1 MFSKGKKL
9 WYCLASAVLL
19 AVFSALPA
27 RAQEIT
33 NVFNLTAEMGQAPC
47 VPAIT
52 GMNKAEVTLYAETGT
67 DISMQT
73 ITLLVALPEGITIDP
88 TTDVEKGENINPKST
103 VSFSIVNGNQLRL
116 SFPGNLSNYALS
128 ASPDKQRLATFT
140 LTVSDTLAGTSAAL
154 PISITSLVGNN
165 GENTI
170 PKDDYLAS
178 APKAIEFE
186 VKKGFNFATNEGA
199 AFETDEKTELTVSAA
214 DTKAFAATIWD
225 NNQGTLVPT
234 TAVSFV
240 SAELDNGD
248 AASVEVVDGQIVLTP
263 NKDYLDQQAKD
274 VIVTVT
280 YGATPSSNLDATPE
294 TGTFP
299 VTIKAIDDQPT
310 LTDLSIRNAELAEG
324 IQGELSF
331 SLNLQDPDTADSAYT
346 LEVWLGDEKLGEMS
360 GSESTNNAFSF
371 SANRTFDY
379 ATVAHP
385 AKSTTLTATVK
396 AMLNGEALATQDITI
411 TVNDTDQLPNAPTLS
426 IDKATA
432 YTDEN
437 ITASATDNGDPDGD
451 STSITYVWT
460 CDGKDPISKSTL
472 EASNTAKGQT
482 WTCTAYA
489 VTTPYNEEGEQVKS
503 EVVDTATASVTIQNS
518 IPVAD
523 SKSLFIRKHEAGDGA
538 GTLTLTAT
546 DKDGDD
552 ISFEIVTRGSKGT
565 ASIDGNTL
573 TYQVTDLNTE
583 FYGETADVITLKAN
597 DGEAD
602 SAEFTVTVTYREN
615 PPADITVDTEAPATI
630 DEVTADGVAS
640 TFTAA
645 ITATDSTEVTP
656 AGIKSIEWSIL
667 KDGSPV
673 SGWTLAPSITGAS
686 DLSKTESCT
695 VTLPGYD
702 TIVNGEDGTRPQNA
716 TFQLKVVVTDVLEAT
731 SEKVWD
737 ITVTDVDR
745 APTAPATV
753 AVQYAGA
760 DVTELKVT
768 EMPET
773 FADGATDPDG
783 DAVAY
788 DFAWSCG
795 DKTDIA
801 TRLKGET
808 WTLTATTTTA
818 PYGETVVSENSA
830 TATFTVV
837 NTAPVLTAQE
847 TQPWGENEPVL
858 ESTAKTAAIS
868 AFVAVADDDQA
879 DTDAGFDYTFAIKD
893 DSAVKGTFTI
903 DGDNVTFE
911 PEAHQV
917 GIVTFTVTATER
929 TASAANS
936 NSVELSFEV
945 IGVNSAPFFKPA
957 DQYLTPQD
965 CTGEQRTVTFDVTM
979 GDSDD
984 EATQLL
990 DESRITVTKDDL
1002 DGIISGDP
1010 TIAVTQDEETGARS
1024 ITITYTVPTDAADKM
1039 GKSAIFRVTLADNG
1053 GSANSGSDSATYDF
1067 KVVLG
1072 ATPWYPIVEVDAN
1085 DIPEG
1090 VSAFLIDATD
1100 ETGKVLFTMRGLTG
1114 TILPVD
1120 YLDYTDGLLPGTY
1133 TYKFYPWSAAEG
1145 RADEPAFE
1153 QAVDIAD
1160 YTAPAD
1166 GAVEATVSGNTVT
1179 FTLSA
1184 PLAQGYTM
1192 TIRKDGNDVQTIAK
1206 RFTEPTDGMLLPETE
1221 FKLDFYE
1228 AGTYTVDLQG
1238 YNPQGEGAVAA
1249 EVATFT
1255 IEDDDDSDVFF
1266 DGLAG
1271 FSPTSG
1277 KAIVTEADTTTV
1289 TFTWPALKAGYTY
1302 QLEVFDRN
1310 GLLAVAVDAGAA
1322 TEATVKLAS
1331 KDNATSYLWR
1341 VVVTNSQARV
1351 VSASLNL
1358 QLVKKS
1364 DAPIVSGAY
1373 VDSTATGNA
1382 LRLAVADMTSL
1393 DGIAYDVMYYRYD
1406 ASTGTGEWLMFA
1418 NVVPVQAENGL
1429 LLELGIEP
1437 NVGDGIYI
1445 RAKKDGKAIGTYT
1458 PYVLVSAN

>member
-1 MFSKGKKL
+1 MSSRISKL
-9 WYCLASAVLL
+9 WMCLTMLVILAAFAV
-19 AVFSALPA
+19 VPTQ
-27 RAQEIT
+27 AQEF
-33 NVFNLTAEMGQAPC
+33 NSKVFELSYELDRSYC
-47 VPAIT
+47 VPSVGINSIKARIYGKT
-52 GMNKAEVTLYAETGT
+52 GA
-67 DISMQT
+67 
-73 ITLLVALPEGITIDP
+73 
-88 TTDVEKGENINPKST
+88 
-103 VSFSIVNGNQLRL
+103 
-116 SFPGNLSNYALS
+116 NY
-128 ASPDKQRLATFT
+128 D
-140 LTVSDTLAGTSAAL
+140 GMEI
-154 PISITSLVGNN
+154 ISIYL
-165 GENTI
+165 TI
-170 PKDDYLAS
+170 PKGIAVTEVTPSDIITGNGADFRFGQEQGVYYIDAQGLPRQPALHGSDSPQLITTIELAVSSDLQGPQARLDLQVNSVTGFANGIPYEKEDYLAS
-178 APKAIEFE
+178 APEAIEFE

-199 AFETDEKTELTVSAA
+199 AFETDETTALTVSAA

-225 NNQGTLVPT
+225 NNQGKDVPT

-263 NKDYLDQQAKD
+263 NKDYLDQQAED

-280 YGATPSSNLDATPE
+280 YEAVPSANPDATPE
-294 TGTFP
+294 TGSFQ
-299 VTIKAIDDQPT
+299 VTLKAIDDLPT
-310 LTDLSIRNAELAEG
+310 LTAPTVTSATFDEG
-324 IQGELSF
+324 TEGTLDF
-331 SLNLQDPDTADSAYT
+331 GLNLSDPDTAASAYT

-426 IDKATA
+426 LDKATA
-432 YTDEN
+432 YTDED

-482 WTCTAYA
+482 WTCTATA
-489 VTTPYNEEGEQVKS
+489 SSNPYGEKIETS
-503 EVVDTATASVTIQNS
+503 EAATASVTIQNS

-667 KDGSPV
+667 KDGSAV

-702 TIVNGEDGTRPQNA
+702 TIVNGEDGKRPQNA
-716 TFQLKVVVTDVLEAT
+716 TFQLKVVVTDALEAT

-768 EMPET
+768 ETPET

-818 PYGETVVSENSA
+818 PYGEKVVSENSA

-879 DTDAGFDYTFAIKD
+879 DTDAGFDYTFAVKD
-893 DSAVKGTFTI
+893 DSDVKGTFTI

-917 GIVTFTVTATER
+917 GTVTFTVTATER

-1166 GAVEATVSGNTVT
+1166 GTVEATVSGNTVT
-1179 FTLSA
+1179 FKLSA

-1238 YNPQGEGAVAA
+1238 YNPQGEGTVAA

-1406 ASTGTGEWLMFA
+1406 AGTGTGEWLMFA

-1429 LLELGIEP
+1429 ILELGIEP

>member
-1 MFSKGKKL
+1 MFSQGKKL
-9 WYCLASAVLL
+9 WCCLTSAVLL

-88 TTDVEKGENINPKST
+88 TTDVEKGENINPKSA
-103 VSFSIVNGNQLRL
+103 VSFSIVSGNQLRL
-116 SFPGNLSNYALS
+116 SFPGNPSNYALS

-140 LTVSDTLAGTSAAL
+140 LTVSDTLAGTSVAL

-170 PKDDYLAS
+170 PKDEYLAS
-178 APKAIEFE
+178 APDAITID
-186 VKKGFNFATNEGA
+186 VKKGFNFATKEGA
-199 AFETDEKTELTVSAA
+199 AFSTDEDKDLTVSAA
-214 DTKAFAATIWD
+214 DTDAFTATIWD
-225 NNQGTLVPT
+225 TDKLVPT
-234 TAVSFV
+234 TAVAFKT
-240 SAELDNGD
+240 AELDNAD
-248 AASVEVVDGQIVLTP
+248 AATVKVENGQIVLTP
-263 NKDYLDQQAKD
+263 SKSYLDEQATD
-274 VIVTVT
+274 VTVTVT
-280 YGATPSSNLDATPE
+280 YGAVPSANTDATPE
-294 TGTFP
+294 TGTFQ

-310 LTDLSIRNAELAEG
+310 LTEPTVTSAEFTEAEEGLLAFG
-324 IQGELSF
+324 
-331 SLNLQDPDTADSAYT
+331 LNLADPDTDASDYT
-346 LEVWLGDEKLGEMS
+346 LEVWLGEEKLGEMA
-360 GSESTNNAFSF
+360 ESTDNTFSF

-379 ATVAHP
+379 DTVKHP
-385 AKSTTLTATVK
+385 AESATLTATVK
-396 AMLNGEALATQDITI
+396 AMLKGVEKATTNVTI
-411 TVNDTDQLPNAPTLS
+411 IVKDVDREPEQPTLS
-426 IDKATA
+426 LDKATA
-432 YTDEN
+432 YTDEDIDASLN
-437 ITASATDNGDPDGD
+437 WDAITDPDGD
-451 STSITYVWT
+451 EIASWGITWT
-460 CDGKDPISKSTL
+460 CDDQTQPSKAGTILSKDSTK
-472 EASNTAKGQT
+472 KGQT
-482 WTCTAYA
+482 WTCKGYINTWPYGEGGII
-489 VTTPYNEEGEQVKS
+489 VTTNSSNERSVKILN
-503 EVVDTATASVTIQNS
+503 SV
-518 IPVAD
+518 PVAD
-523 SKSLFIRKHEAGDGA
+523 SKSLFIRKHDAGDGK
-538 GTLTLTAT
+538 GTVTLTAT
-546 DKDGDD
+546 DKDDD
-552 ISFEIVTRGSKGT
+552 AITFSIVTNGSKGR
-565 ASIDGNTL
+565 ASIDGSTL
-573 TYQVTDLNTE
+573 TYQVTDLNNE
-583 FYGETADVITLKAN
+583 FYGDNADVITLKAN

-602 SAEFTVTVTYREN
+602 SSEFTVTITYREN
-615 PPADITVDTEAPATI
+615 PPADITVDTEAPTTI
-630 DEVTADGVAS
+630 DEVTADGAAS

-656 AGIKSIEWSIL
+656 AGIKSFEWSIL
-667 KDGSPV
+667 KDGAAV
-673 SGWTLAPSITGAS
+673 SGWTLAPSTTS
-686 DLSKTESCT
+686 VTDLSKTESCT
-695 VTLPGYD
+695 ITLPGYD
-702 TIVNGEDGTRPQNA
+702 TIVNGADGKRPQNA
-716 TFQLKVVVTDVLEAT
+716 TFQLKVVVTDALDAT
-731 SEKVWD
+731 TEKVWD
-737 ITVTDVDR
+737 ITVNDVDR
-745 APTAPATV
+745 APTAPTTV

-768 EMPET
+768 ETPET

-783 DAVAY
+783 DAVTY

-801 TRLKGET
+801 NRLKDET
-808 WTLTATTTTA
+808 WTLTATSTTA
-818 PYGETVVSENSA
+818 PYGEKVVSESSA

-847 TQPWGENEPVL
+847 TQPWADAPVL

-879 DTDAGFDYTFAIKD
+879 DTDAGFDYTFALKD

-917 GIVTFTVTATER
+917 GIVTFTITATER
-929 TASAANS
+929 TASKANS
-936 NSVELSFEV
+936 NTVDLSFEV

-965 CTGEQRTVTFDVTM
+965 CTGEARTVSFDVTM

-984 EATQLL
+984 EASQEL
-990 DESRITVTKDDL
+990 DVSRVTVTKTDP
-1002 DGIISGDP
+1002 DGIISGEP
-1010 TIAVTQDEETGARS
+1010 TIAVEGHT

-1039 GKSAIFRVTLADNG
+1039 GKSAIFQVTLADNG
-1053 GSANSGSDSATYDF
+1053 GTANGGSDSATYDF

-1072 ATPWYPIVEVDAN
+1072 ATPWYPIVEVASD

-1100 ETGKVLFTMRGLTG
+1100 ETGKVLFTMRGLAG

-1153 QAVDIAD
+1153 KTVDIAD

-1166 GAVEATVSGNTVT
+1166 GTIEATVNGNTVT
-1179 FTLSA
+1179 FKLSA

-1192 TIRKDGNDVQTIAK
+1192 TIRKDGADIQTIAK
-1206 RFTEPTDGMLLPETE
+1206 RFTEATDGMLLPETE

-1228 AGTYTVDLQG
+1228 AGTYTVDLLG
-1238 YNPQGEGAVAA
+1238 YNPQGEGAVAT

-1255 IEDDDDSDVFF
+1255 IDDDDDSDVFF
-1266 DGLAG
+1266 DGLNG
-1271 FSPTSG
+1271 FSPASG
-1277 KAIVTEADTTTV
+1277 KAIVTESDSTTV

-1302 QLEVFDRN
+1302 QLEIFDRN
-1310 GLLAVAVDAGAA
+1310 GQLAVAFNAGTA

-1341 VVVTNSQARV
+1341 VVVTNSTARV

-1373 VDSTATGNA
+1373 VDSTNDGNV
-1382 LRLAVADMTSL
+1382 LRLAVADASSL
-1393 DGIAYDVMYYRYD
+1393 DGIAYDVMYYNT
-1406 ASTGTGEWLMFA
+1406 ATAEWTLCA

-1429 LLELGIEP
+1429 ILELGFEP
-1437 NVGDGIYI
+1437 NAGDGIYI
-1445 RAKKDGKAIGTYT
+1445 RAKKNGKAIGAYT
-1458 PYVLVSAN
+1458 PYVLVSSN

>member
-1 MFSKGKKL
+1 MTTHSSSKAGKWL
-9 WYCLASAVLL
+9 GMAVVWMATVLGL
-19 AVFSALPA
+19 SLQ
-27 RAQEIT
+27 AQDPGFKIDIRQT
-33 NVFNLTAEMGQAPC
+33 TTV
-47 VPAIT
+47 VPAVNLVTADFDVELTLNQADLGIASLKIS
-52 GMNKAEVTLYAETGT
+52 GIPDNVQVSWKQAESLELLGSGKLSFETLTSDPTARNLKFINAPLTVTLAKGASYPLGT
-67 DISMQT
+67 LTFTVPQD
-73 ITLLVALPEGITIDP
+73 
-88 TTDVEKGENINPKST
+88 TTDNIDIP
-103 VSFSIVNGNQLRL
+103 FSIVSFGGLNPTL
-116 SFPGNLSNYALS
+116 SLKNWTNPSYPS
-128 ASPDKQRLATFT
+128 
-140 LTVSDTLAGTSAAL
+140 
-154 PISITSLVGNN
+154 SIT
-165 GENTI
+165 I
-170 PKDDYLAS
+170 
-178 APKAIEFE
+178 E

-240 SAELDNGD
+240 SAELDNTD

-274 VIVTVT
+274 VTVTVT

-310 LTDLSIRNAELAEG
+310 LSDPSIRNATFIEG
-324 IQGELSF
+324 TEGELSF
-331 SLNLQDPDTADSAYT
+331 SLDLQDPDTAASDYT
-346 LEVWLGDEKLGEMS
+346 LEVWLDGDNSPRKSFKIETGNTINC
-360 GSESTNNAFSF
+360 STPIS
-371 SANRTFDY
+371 FDY
-379 ATVAHP
+379 NTVAHP
-385 AKSTTLTATVK
+385 FTYTTLTATVK

-411 TVNDTDQLPNAPTLS
+411 TVNDTDRLPNAPTLS

-451 STSITYVWT
+451 PTSITYVWT

-518 IPVAD
+518 IPVTD

-656 AGIKSIEWSIL
+656 AGIKNIEWSIL

-673 SGWTLAPSITGAS
+673 SGWTLAPNTTGAS
-686 DLSKTESCT
+686 DLSQTESCT

-737 ITVTDVDR
+737 ITVTDVDH

-768 EMPET
+768 ETPET
-773 FADGATDPDG
+773 FADGATDLDG

-830 TATFTVV
+830 TATFIVV

-990 DESRITVTKDDL
+990 DVSRITVTKDDL

-1166 GAVEATVSGNTVT
+1166 GTVEATVSGNTVT
-1179 FTLSA
+1179 FKLSA

-1228 AGTYTVDLQG
+1228 SGIYTVDLQG
-1238 YNPQGEGAVAA
+1238 YNPQGEGTVAT

-1310 GLLAVAVDAGAA
+1310 GLLAAAVDAGTA

-1373 VDSTATGNA
+1373 VDSTATGSNV

>member
-1 MFSKGKKL
+1 MFSQGKKL

-19 AVFSALPA
+19 AVVSALPA
-27 RAQEIT
+27 KAQEIT

-52 GMNKAEVTLYAETGT
+52 GMNKAGVTLYAETGAT
-67 DISMQT
+67 INMQN
-73 ITLLVALPEGITIDP
+73 ITLYVTLPEGITIDP
-88 TTDVEKGENINPKST
+88 TTDVEKGEKINPQSK
-103 VSFSIVNGNQLRL
+103 VNFRIDEGATDKRLRL
-116 SFPGNLSNYALS
+116 YFPGNQAIFALS

-140 LTVSDTLAGTSAAL
+140 LTVSDMLAGTSVEL
-154 PISITSLVGNN
+154 PIDIQALTGNN

-178 APKAIEFE
+178 APTAITID

-274 VIVTVT
+274 VTVTVT

-310 LTDLSIRNAELAEG
+310 LTDLSIRNATFTEG

-396 AMLNGEALATQDITI
+396 AMLNGEALATQDIPI
-411 TVNDTDQLPNAPTLS
+411 TVNDTDRLPNAPTLS

-451 STSITYVWT
+451 TTTISYMWT
-460 CDGKDPISKSTL
+460 CDGQDAI
-472 EASNTAKGQT
+472 ASAILPADKTAKGQT
-482 WTCTAYA
+482 WVCTAIA
-489 VTTPYNEEGEQVKS
+489 SSDPYGEGSVSS
-503 EVVDTATASVTIQNS
+503 EADTASVTIQNS
-518 IPVAD
+518 LPDVSAS
-523 SKSLFIRKHEAGDGA
+523 SKSLFIRKHDAGDGQ
-538 GTLTLTAT
+538 GTVTLTAT

-552 ISFEIVTRGSKGT
+552 ISFEIVTRGFKGT

-583 FYGETADVITLKAN
+583 FYGENADVITLKAN
-597 DGEAD
+597 DGEGD
-602 SAEFTVTVTYREN
+602 SAEFTVTITYREN
-615 PPADITVDTEAPATI
+615 PPAEITVNAEAPATI
-630 DEVTADGVAS
+630 DEVTADGAAS
-640 TFTAA
+640 TFAVS
-645 ITATDSTEVTP
+645 ITATDSTEVEP
-656 AGIKSIEWSIL
+656 AGIKNIEWSIL

-673 SGWTLAPSITGAS
+673 SGWTLAPNTTGAS
-686 DLSKTESCT
+686 DLSQTESCT

-760 DVTELKVT
+760 NVTELKVT
-768 EMPET
+768 ETPET

-788 DFAWSCG
+788 DFTWSCG
-795 DKTDIA
+795 NKTDIA

-818 PYGETVVSENSA
+818 PYGKTVVSENSA

-879 DTDAGFDYTFAIKD
+879 DTDAGFDYTFAVKD

-917 GIVTFTVTATER
+917 GTVTFTVTATER

-965 CTGEQRTVTFDVTM
+965 CTGEPRTVTFDVTM

-1039 GKSAIFRVTLADNG
+1039 GSSATFRVTLADNG

-1166 GAVEATVSGNTVT
+1166 GTVEATVSGNTVT
-1179 FTLSA
+1179 FKLSA

-1228 AGTYTVDLQG
+1228 SGIYTVDLQG
-1238 YNPQGEGAVAA
+1238 YNPQGEGTVAT

-1310 GLLAVAVDAGAA
+1310 GLLAVAVDTGAA

-1429 LLELGIEP
+1429 ILELGIEP

>member
-1 MFSKGKKL
+1 MFSQGKKI
-9 WYCLASAVLL
+9 WCCLASAVLL
-19 AVFSALPA
+19 AVFSAMPA
-27 RAQEIT
+27 RAQET
-33 NVFNLTAEMGQAPC
+33 SEKVFELSADLGKKPC
-47 VPAIT
+47 VPAIP
-52 GMNKAEVTLYAETGT
+52 GMNKVEVTLYAKTG
-67 DISMQT
+67 DSIGMQS
-73 ITLLVALPEGITIDP
+73 IVLLVDLNDGITIDP
-88 TTDVEKGENINPKST
+88 ATDVEKGESINPDVNPGFRIT
-103 VSFSIVNGNQLRL
+103 VDNKLQL
-116 SFPGNLSNYALS
+116 SFPGQPSKIALS

-140 LTVSDTLAGTSAAL
+140 LTVSDALAGTSVEL
-154 PISITSLVGNN
+154 PISVRSLVGNN
-165 GENTI
+165 GNNI
-170 PKDDYLAS
+170 FPINDYLAS
-178 APKAIEFE
+178 APEAIEFE

-274 VIVTVT
+274 VTVTVT
-280 YGATPSSNLDATPE
+280 YGAVPSSNLDATPE

-310 LTDLSIRNAELAEG
+310 LTDLSIRNAEFTEG
-324 IQGELSF
+324 EEEERELSF
-331 SLNLQDPDTADSAYT
+331 SLNLQDPDTAASDYT
-346 LEVWLGDEKLGEMS
+346 LEVWLDGEKLGEMS
-360 GSESTNNAFSF
+360 GSDTTNNAFSF
-371 SANRTFDY
+371 SANPTFDY
-379 ATVAHP
+379 DTVAHP

-411 TVNDTDQLPNAPTLS
+411 TVNDTDRFPNAPTLS
-426 IDKATA
+426 LDKATA
-432 YTDEN
+432 YTDED

-482 WTCTAYA
+482 WTCTATA
-489 VTTPYNEEGEQVKS
+489 SSNPYGEKIETS
-503 EVVDTATASVTIQNS
+503 EAATASVTIQNS

-667 KDGSPV
+667 KDGSAV

-702 TIVNGEDGTRPQNA
+702 TIVNGEDGKRPQNA
-716 TFQLKVVVTDVLEAT
+716 TFQLKVVVTDALEAT

-768 EMPET
+768 ETPET

-818 PYGETVVSENSA
+818 PYGEKVVSENSA

-837 NTAPVLTAQE
+837 NTAPVLTAQK

-879 DTDAGFDYTFAIKD
+879 DTDAGFDYTFAVKD
-893 DSAVKGTFTI
+893 DSDVKGTFTI

-917 GIVTFTVTATER
+917 GTVTFTVTATER

-1166 GAVEATVSGNTVT
+1166 GTVEATVSGNTVT
-1179 FTLSA
+1179 FKLSA

-1238 YNPQGEGAVAA
+1238 YNPQGEGTVAA

-1341 VVVTNSQARV
+1341 IVVTNSQARV

-1373 VDSTATGNA
+1373 VDSTATGSNV

-1429 LLELGIEP
+1429 ILELGIEP